1 MDWNNRKHFLLAFAA
16 ERGFDPTIPSNWD
29 TVTVSDLRA
38 KTVLFQ
44 YSEIFYIIALTR
56 TSPCR
61 VGTDSCKYI
70 KAR

>member
-38 KTVLFQ
+38 KTVTV
-44 YSEIFYIIALTR
+44 SI
-56 TSPCR
+56 
-61 VGTDSCKYI
+61 
-70 KAR
+70 